1 MTRDSGEQGFTLIE
15 LLVAMLLMAAVSM
28 GFYEVM
34 MSGARNSR
42 TAESLA
48 HVSGEARVGLNRL
61 LRETREAM
69 TLTDAAV
76 DGNSYQIKADPDGD
90 GAGSPY
96 YLRFTRDGDELKMFQ
111 SLSAGGAAVD
121 EAVLVTGITP
131 QAGST
136 AIFSFSSHLLEY
148 DANSDGTVT
157 WLELDQAG
165 CKPLL
170 PPPGDCH
177 SDLSAAEFP
186 NLSRVAYAFDI
197 RDGDAEGAFVGE
209 ANIRAAWRGP

>member
-1 MTRDSGEQGFTLIE
+1 MTRYRGERGFTLIE
-15 LLVAMLLMAAVSM
+15 LLVAMLLMAAVSV

-34 MSGARNSR
+34 MSGARSSR

-48 HVSGEARVGLNRL
+48 HISGEARVGLNRL
-61 LRETREAM
+61 LRETREA
-69 TLTDAAV
+69 TALTDATV
-76 DGNSYQIKADPDGD
+76 DGNSYQIKVDPDGD
-90 GAGSPY
+90 GTEAPY
-96 YLRFTRDGDELKMFQ
+96 YLRFTRDGDELTMFQ
-111 SLSAGGAAVD
+111 SLSAGGTPVD
-121 EAVLVTGITP
+121 EAVLVSGITP

-170 PPPGDCH
+170 PPPGDC
-177 SDLSAAEFP
+177 SNSLTAQEFP
-186 NLSRVAYAFDI
+186 NLTRIAYAFDI